1 MLSNIDYSI
10 FFFIN
15 HNLANPLCDAAAKF
29 FLQLPLE
36 YIIILI
42 GAIGLFA
49 GKKYTKL
56 TSLILIFSFVIAR
69 YSNKAIKFFVK
80 RPRPYE
86 TLENVRLLLGPASGF
101 SFPSGHSMVFFCL
114 ATVIAMRY
122 PKFRYPSFIA
132 AALVALSRPYIGV
145 HYPSDIL
152 AGSLLGILIGYII
165 TKTANKCVESRI
177 GPIPERDV
185 S

>member
-1 MLSNIDYSI
+1 MLSNIDDFI

-15 HNLANPLCDAAAKF
+15 HNLANPVCDAAAKF

-42 GAIGLFA
+42 GAIGFFA
-49 GKKYTKL
+49 GKKYTKF
-56 TSLILIFSFVIAR
+56 TSLLFIFAFVFAK
-69 YSNKAIKFFVK
+69 YSDKAIKLVVK

-86 TLENVRLLLGPASGF
+86 TLENVRLLLGPAPGL
-101 SFPSGHSMVFFCL
+101 SFPSGHSIIFFSL

-122 PKFRYPSFIA
+122 PKLRYPSLIA
-132 AALVALSRPYIGV
+132 ATLIALSRPYVGV

-152 AGSLLGILIGYII
+152 VGSLLGILIGYVV
-165 TKTANKCVESRI
+165 TKTANRCVEK
-177 GPIPERDV
+177 
-185 S
+185 